1 MKRLIHNRRSAGWN
15 LIEIIVAVAIGASIA
30 AAGVAAY
37 QGEAQ
42 KAAVAKAKD
51 FIAQVE
57 TKKQQILTDI
67 AAGDTN
73 ATASSPYLAGQIKVQ
88 GKALSGT
95 ATTDASTLGFSAI
108 SYGTFDQ
115 VDTSTGTVTTPGV
128 SAWVELTNGHYI
140 YQNTDYGTSAPPS
153 S

>member
-1 MKRLIHNRRSAGWN
+1 MKNLIQNRRSAGWN

-51 FIAQVE
+51 FISQVE

-67 AAGDTN
+67 AAGDTSAQ
-73 ATASSPYLAGQIKVQ
+73 ATPTFLANQIKVQ
-88 GKALSGT
+88 GKTLSGN
-95 ATTDASTLGFSAI
+95 AATDAQTLGFSAI

-115 VDTSTGTVTTPGV
+115 VNTTTGSVTTPGV
-128 SAWVELTNGHYI
+128 SAWVQLTNNHYI
-140 YQNTDYGTSAPPS
+140 YQNTDYGTTAPPTS
-153 S
+153 